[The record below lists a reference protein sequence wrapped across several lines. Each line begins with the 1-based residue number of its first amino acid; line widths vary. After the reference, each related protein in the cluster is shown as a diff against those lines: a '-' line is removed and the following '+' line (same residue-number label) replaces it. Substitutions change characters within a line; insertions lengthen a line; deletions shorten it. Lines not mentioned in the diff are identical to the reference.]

1 MQVNNRLKFFTPRE
15 RKFYPMFEEAAENL
29 VKGAT
34 MLNKYFLVSDP
45 VEKEKILVSIKEHE
59 HLGDNITHK
68 LYDELNKTFITPFDR
83 EDIYKL
89 TGKLDDVM
97 DLINRFGQ
105 NVKNHPPKKEPKSF
119 LELSELILQATQQI
133 RVAIYELKNL
143 KVPKKITDAC
153 IRINEIENQAD
164 DLYYQAIA
172 DLFNSEKDAIELIK
186 VKGMLSALE
195 KATDS
200 AEDVSD
206 VLKSIIVKTT

>member
-1 MQVNNRLKFFTPRE
+1 MELKNALKFFTPKE

-34 MLNKYFLVSDP
+34 LLNKYFLISDKA
-45 VEKEKILVSIKEHE
+45 EKEKILISIKEHE
-59 HLGDNITHK
+59 HQGDNITHQ
-68 LYDELNKTFITPFDR
+68 LYNELNKTFITPFDR

-97 DLINRFGQ
+97 DMINGFGQ
-105 NVKNHPPKKEPKSF
+105 NVRNHPPKKEPKSF
-119 LELSELILQATQQI
+119 LELSELILQSAQQI

-143 KVPKKITDAC
+143 KAPKKITDAC

-172 DLFNSEKDAIELIK
+172 ELFQQEKDAIELIK
-186 VKGMLSALE
+186 VKAMLSSLE

-206 VLKSIIVKTT
+206 VIKSIIVKTT

>member
-1 MQVNNRLKFFTPRE
+1 MKISKVLSFFTPKE
-15 RKFYPMFEEAAENL
+15 RKFYPMFEESAENL

-34 MLNKYFLVSDP
+34 LLNKYFLVSDAS
-45 VEKEKILVSIKEHE
+45 EKEKILIAIKDHE

-68 LYDELNKTFITPFDR
+68 LYNELNKTFITPFDR

-97 DLINRFGQ
+97 DLINGFGQ
-105 NVKNHPPKKEPKSF
+105 KVRNHPPKKEPKSF
-119 LELSELILQATQQI
+119 LELSELILQAAQQI
-133 RVAIYELKNL
+133 RIAIYELKNI

-172 DLFNSEKDAIELIK
+172 ELFEVEKDAIELIK
-186 VKGMLSALE
+186 VKAMLSSLE

-206 VLKSIIVKTT
+206 VIKAIIVKTT